1 MSAGKTGSPSRQST
15 SSTGDESATSSE
27 SFTDDE
33 STEKGVSNLDDIGKT
48 SREGGAELTKGEIFD
63 LLKNRRRRTVIRYLR
78 ENDGYAELND
88 LAEHI
93 AARENDIDVRQLSS
107 DQRKRVYIG
116 LYQCHLPKMDSL
128 GVIDYDK
135 DRGTIELQASVHQL
149 LEYMDLNDDGQEET
163 QERIGRGRS
172 PPSRAPSSPS
182 SRWAH
187 SVSVRSPRCRPASG
201 RFSASSASSRSSG
214 CSTRTDRGRD
224 LTR

>member
-15 SSTGDESATSSE
+15 SSIGEESSTGDESSE
-27 SFTDDE
+27 T
-33 STEKGVSNLDDIGKT
+33 GVSNLDDIGKT

-149 LEYMDLNDDGQEET
+149 LEYMDLDDDGQQET
-163 QERIGRGRS
+163 QGAN
-172 PPSRAPSSPS
+172 RAWTIPVVAGTVVAVVTVGALGLGPLSAVPAGV
-182 SRWAH
+182 WTLL
-187 SVSVRSPRCRPASG
+187 SVVG
-201 RFSASSASSRSSG
+201 I
-214 CSTRTDRGRD
+214 
-224 LTR
+224 LTIVGLQYAN

>member
-15 SSTGDESATSSE
+15 SSIGDESSTGDESATS
-27 SFTDDE
+27 DE
-33 STEKGVSNLDDIGKT
+33 STETGVSNLDDIGKT
-48 SREGGAELTKGEIFD
+48 SREGGAELSKGEIFD

-93 AARENDIDVRQLSS
+93 AAKENDIDVRQLSS

-128 GVIDYDK
+128 GVVDYDK

-149 LEYMDLNDDGQEET
+149 LEYMDLDQDGEEET
-163 QERIGRGRS
+163 QG
-172 PPSRAPSSPS
+172 
-182 SRWAH
+182 
-187 SVSVRSPRCRPASG
+187 
-201 RFSASSASSRSSG
+201 
-214 CSTRTDRGRD
+214 TDRAWMIPAIAGFVVAIVTVGALGLGPLAAVPAGVWTLLSVVGI
-224 LTR
+224 LTIVGLQYAN